1 MCQAV
6 NCVSSKAGP
15 C

>member
-6 NCVSSKAGP
+6 NYI
-15 C
+15 